1 MARHALLSV
10 SDKRGLEDLARSLV
24 DQHGFTLLSS
34 GGTARS
40 LAQAGLPVIPVAEHT
55 GAPEILGGRV
65 KTLHPRIHG
74 GILARPD
81 EAADQADLA
90 RGAIPPIELVVVN
103 LYPFQATVARPGV
116 TWDEAI
122 ETIDIGGPAMV
133 RGAAKNH
140 RHVSVLTDPDQYG
153 PYLEALAAGG
163 VDASYRRRLALA
175 AFRHTGSYDAAIAGW
190 LAAQPEL
197 ADDGAADPGPL
208 LLSLPRRQSL
218 RYGENPHQPA
228 VWYGHDDR
236 GWGAAR
242 QLQGKELSYNNL
254 LDLEAALSTVARF
267 PATEATA
274 AVVVKHTNP
283 CGVAVG
289 ATAGEALARAIA
301 ADPVSAFGGIVALN
315 SPLDGEG
322 SAALEGLFLECLVA
336 PAITADAR
344 ERLQSRTN
352 LRLLEWPAA
361 MAFPAGEPQLRSI
374 LGGVLEQQRDDSDDD
389 PAAWQVVSRR
399 APTTEEWADLRFA
412 WRVVRQVRS
421 NAIVVARGGC
431 TLGIGA
437 GQMNRVGSAGLAL
450 DAAAEQARGAV
461 LASDGFFPFDDTV
474 TEAGRRGI
482 TAVIQ
487 PGGSRRDGESIAA
500 ADAAGMAMV
509 CTGRRHFLH

>member
-1 MARHALLSV
+1 
-10 SDKRGLEDLARSLV
+10 
-24 DQHGFTLLSS
+24 
-34 GGTARS
+34 
-40 LAQAGLPVIPVAEHT
+40 
-55 GAPEILGGRV
+55 
-65 KTLHPRIHG
+65 
-74 GILARPD
+74 
-81 EAADQADLA
+81 
-90 RGAIPPIELVVVN
+90 
-103 LYPFQATVARPGV
+103 
-116 TWDEAI
+116 
-122 ETIDIGGPAMV
+122 
-133 RGAAKNH
+133 
-140 RHVSVLTDPDQYG
+140 
-153 PYLEALAAGG
+153 
-163 VDASYRRRLALA
+163 
-175 AFRHTGSYDAAIAGW
+175 
-190 LAAQPEL
+190 
-197 ADDGAADPGPL
+197 
-208 LLSLPRRQSL
+208 
-218 RYGENPHQPA
+218 
-228 VWYGHDDR
+228 
-236 GWGAAR
+236 
-242 QLQGKELSYNNL
+242 
-254 LDLEAALSTVARF
+254 
-267 PATEATA
+267 
-274 AVVVKHTNP
+274 VVKHTNP